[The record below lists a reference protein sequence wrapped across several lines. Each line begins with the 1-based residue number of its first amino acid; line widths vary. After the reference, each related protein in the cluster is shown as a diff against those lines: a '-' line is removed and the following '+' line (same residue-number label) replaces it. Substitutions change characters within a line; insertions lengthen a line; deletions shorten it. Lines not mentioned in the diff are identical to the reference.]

1 MFEFERT
8 TGILGLQAAWK
19 RISAKPKTVPGL
31 DQVSVADYSKN
42 VMDNLQALHY
52 ALTSESYVP
61 YAEKQYVAKDQRSIF
76 ISCVEDKIVQTA
88 AATVIS
94 ETMQF
99 SASVH
104 GFIKQ
109 RSIYTAH
116 KRLCDAIAYSVTEY
130 YKTDIK
136 RFYESIER
144 RLLLQRLE
152 KMIPDPRFLRLVQLL
167 MKNHPM
173 GISTGSC
180 LSPVLSNVFLLD
192 FDYKLDR
199 GAGFYSRYV
208 DDILIAPKDNRSMI
222 SVIDDMHSALR
233 ELRLEANLEKSRIV
247 NADEGFQY
255 LGFDIRQNQT
265 VERLLQ
271 QRKYT
276 EADQLLCQEE
286 QSFSTEL
293 LPRGAYFDLFVRDTT
308 EYYVSDSA
316 QERYMPREGQ
326 LDATVL
332 QALLRE
338 KKEFAVPTLN
348 KGGLCSFAVLD
359 IDINREIILAHGDD
373 GKTFEQLSEQ
383 ALTVAKQLVERLAAM
398 GVKGYIEF
406 SGYKGYHVWAFWKR
420 PISLPMQK
428 MFFKQVCEHME
439 VPAGLHIEKFPICD
453 DDQKIKLPFSHH
465 TISGKLAMFI
475 EAQAEPMTYIETIE
489 RSEYL
494 GERPAVKLKTEKAQD
509 IPAHIQAVYS
519 KCHIV
524 RSIVDKAKS
533 NQFIGYHERMALLH
547 VFHCLG
553 QDGADFI
560 HSIMRQCI
568 NYSFEVT
575 QNYID
580 RCNLP
585 YPIGCKK
592 LSDRFE
598 DTCGKNGC
606 TCNFTNASMYPSPV
620 IHAVR
625 VLPNCFSLP
634 KQEERTGHFK
644 QAPVK
649 ESVDDTLR
657 RLIDLNKKEYE
668 LRQQRGICNGQIESL
683 FSRNSLTEIQTPQG
697 LLIKTEEG
705 FFLKVI

>member
-8 TGILGLQAAWK
+8 TGVLGLQSAWK
-19 RISAKPKTVPGL
+19 RISAKPKAVPGL
-31 DQVSVADYSKN
+31 DQVSVSCYSQN
-42 VMDNLQALHY
+42 LMENLQALHY
-52 ALTSESYVP
+52 ALESERYVP
-61 YAEKQYVAKDQRSIF
+61 WAEKQYVAKDQRKIY

-99 SASVH
+99 SVSVH
-104 GFIKQ
+104 GFIRQ

-116 KRLCDAIAYSVTEY
+116 KRLRDSIARSVTEY

-136 RFYESIER
+136 RFYESIEHH
-144 RLLLQRLE
+144 LLLQRLE
-152 KMIPDPRFLRLVQLL
+152 QMIPDPKFLRLIHLL
-167 MKNHPM
+167 LHNHPA

-180 LSPVLSNVFLLD
+180 LSPVLSNFFLLD

-199 GAGFYSRYV
+199 EAGFYSRYV
-208 DDILIAPKDNRSMI
+208 DDILIAPKENRGMI
-222 SVIDDMHSALR
+222 SVIDDTHRALR
-233 ELRLEANLEKSRIV
+233 ELRLEVNLEKSRIV

-255 LGFDIRQNQT
+255 LGFDIRRNQA
-265 VERLLQ
+265 VEKLLAQ
-271 QRKYT
+271 QKYV
-276 EADQLLCQEE
+276 EADQLLQKEE
-286 QSFSTEL
+286 QAAPTEIT
-293 LPRGAYFDLFVRDTT
+293 PCNAYFDLFVRDTG
-308 EYYVSDSA
+308 EYYISNSA
-316 QERYMPREGQ
+316 QERYIPREGQ
-326 LDATVL
+326 LTASVL
-332 QALLRE
+332 QSLLRDQ
-338 KKEFAVPTLN
+338 KEFAVPALN
-348 KGGLCSFAVLD
+348 KAGSCSFAVFD
-359 IDINREIILAHGDD
+359 IDINREIILTHGDD
-373 GKTFEQLSEQ
+373 GKTFAQLLEQ
-383 ALTVAKQLVERLAAM
+383 ALVVANQLAEQLAAM
-398 GVKGYIEF
+398 GVKGYIEH
-406 SGYKGYHVWAFWKR
+406 SGYKGYHVWVFWR
-420 PISLPMQK
+420 QPISLSRQK
-428 MFFKQVCEHME
+428 VFFKQVCE
-439 VPAGLHIEKFPICD
+439 PIGIPLGLHIEKFPVCND
-453 DDQKIKLPFSHH
+453 GQKIKLPFSYHA
-465 TISGKLAMFI
+465 ISGKKAMFI
-475 EAQAEPMTYIETIE
+475 EAQADPMAFIETIE
-489 RSEYL
+489 RSEYP
-494 GERPAVKLKTEKAQD
+494 GEMPAAKPKTEKALGT
-509 IPAHIQAVYS
+509 PAHIQAVYS

-560 HSIMRQCI
+560 HGTVRHCI

-575 QNYID
+575 QNHID

-625 VLPNCFSLP
+625 VRPNCFSLP
-634 KQEERTGHFK
+634 KQEERVGHFK

-649 ESVDDTLR
+649 EGADDTLR

-668 LRQQRGICNGQIESL
+668 LRQQRGICNGQMESL
-683 FSRNSLTEIQTPQG
+683 FSRNGLTEIQTPQG

-705 FFLKVI
+705 FFLKVL

>member
-1 MFEFERT
+1 MFEFERA

-19 RISAKPKTVPGL
+19 RISAKPKVVPGL
-31 DQVSVADYSKN
+31 DQVSVADYSQN
-42 VMDNLQALHY
+42 AMENLQALHY
-52 ALTSESYVP
+52 ALTSESFIP
-61 YAEKQYVAKDQRSIF
+61 YAEKQYVAKDQRSIY

-88 AATVIS
+88 VAVVIS

-99 SASVH
+99 SVSVH

-116 KRLCDAIAYSVTEY
+116 KRLRDAIARSVTGY

-136 RFYESIER
+136 RFYESIEH

-152 KMIPDPRFLRLVQLL
+152 KIIPDLRFLRLVHLL
-167 MKNHPM
+167 MQNHPM

-208 DDILIAPKDNRSMI
+208 DDILIAPNDNRGMI
-222 SVIDDMHSALR
+222 SVIDDTHSALR
-233 ELRLEANLEKSRIV
+233 ELRLEANLEKSKIV

-255 LGFDIRQNQT
+255 LGFDIKRNQAM
-265 VERLLQ
+265 EQLLL
-271 QRKYT
+271 QRKYV
-276 EADQLLCQEE
+276 EADQLFCQEE
-286 QSFSTEL
+286 QPALTDP
-293 LPRGAYFDLFVRDTT
+293 LPGNAYFDLFIREPS
-308 EYYVSDSA
+308 EYFVSDST

-326 LDATVL
+326 LSAATLRTLL
-332 QALLRE
+332 QE
-338 KKEFAVPTLN
+338 KKEFAVPALN
-348 KGGLCSFAVLD
+348 KGSSCSFAVFD
-359 IDINREIILAHGDD
+359 IDINREIILTHGDD
-373 GKTFEQLSEQ
+373 SKTFEQLSAQ
-383 ALTVAKQLVERLAAM
+383 ALAVAKQLAERLAAL
-398 GVKGYIEF
+398 GVKAYIEF
-406 SGYKGYHVWAFWKR
+406 SGYKGYHVWVFWKR
-420 PISLPMQK
+420 PISLSKQK
-428 MFFKQVCEHME
+428 VFFKQVCESME
-439 VPAGLHIEKFPICD
+439 VPVGLHVEKFPICN

-465 TISGKLAMFI
+465 AISGKQAMFI
-475 EAQAEPMTYIETIE
+475 EAQEDPVAFIETIE
-489 RSEYL
+489 RSEYP
-494 GERPAVKLKTEKAQD
+494 GETPTAKPKEEKAQGT
-509 IPAHIQAVYS
+509 PAHIQAIYS

-547 VFHCLG
+547 VFQCLG
-553 QDGADFI
+553 KDGADFI
-560 HSIMRQCI
+560 HSTMRQCI

-575 QNYID
+575 QNHID

-598 DTCGKNGC
+598 DIYGKSGC
-606 TCNFTNASMYPSPV
+606 TCNFSNASMYPSPV

-625 VLPNCFSLP
+625 VRPQCFSLP
-634 KQEERTGHFK
+634 RQEERTGHFK

-649 ESVDDTLR
+649 ESADDTLR
-657 RLIDLNKKEYE
+657 RLIDLNKKDYE
-668 LRQQRGICNGQIESL
+668 LQQQRSICNGQMESL
-683 FSRNSLTEIQTPQG
+683 FSRNDLTEIQTPQG
-697 LLIKTEEG
+697 LLIKTGEG